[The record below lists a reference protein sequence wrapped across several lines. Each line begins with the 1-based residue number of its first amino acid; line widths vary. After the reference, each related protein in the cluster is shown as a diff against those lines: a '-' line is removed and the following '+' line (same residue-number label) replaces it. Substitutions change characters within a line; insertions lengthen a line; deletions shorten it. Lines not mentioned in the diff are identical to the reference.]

1 MFEPIKLEAMVQ
13 STESMQEVF
22 IVAMNNNNECRAVV
36 GNKLCTAIYNPFT
49 ELFYVDDKYGVIDTI
64 EEHNNGT

>member
-1 MFEPIKLEAMVQ
+1 MFEPIKLKAMLHSVNACK
-13 STESMQEVF
+13 EVF
-22 IVAMNNNNECRAVV
+22 IVAMDNNNDCRAVV

-64 EEHNNGT
+64 EECNNET

>member
-36 GNKLCTAIYNPFT
+36 GNKLCTAIYNPLT
-49 ELFYVDDKYGVIDTI
+49 ELFYVDDKYGVIATI